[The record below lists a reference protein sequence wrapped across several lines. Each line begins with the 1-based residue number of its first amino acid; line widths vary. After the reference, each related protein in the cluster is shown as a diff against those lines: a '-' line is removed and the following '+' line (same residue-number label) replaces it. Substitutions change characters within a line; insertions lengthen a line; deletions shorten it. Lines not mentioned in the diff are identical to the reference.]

1 MYPAYYPE
9 KYTDNTYE
17 TPKTV
22 IKGHDGSV
30 IIGFDDFRD
39 DLLLELEKRIHNN
52 IKCAYDPKIFDIYD
66 YIPGEFRDTGI
77 TRDQLENVM
86 ITDFATWTRIA
97 RILDYNDNSFVTP
110 SNSNTFNYSKS
121 SSPKGNRL
129 KGFWRANYNHA
140 YDTDTPNLTPWQMLG
155 IANKPTWWET
165 QYGPAPYTKD
175 NLVLWQDIETGTIR
189 EPGKPVIRN
198 KKFVRP
204 GIVSH
209 IPVNEFGQTISPMES
224 SYAQDFSYTL
234 TKNLPF
240 VFGDQAPAETAW
252 RRSSHYPFALLTA
265 ILLNKPAKVI
275 GIGFDRGRIVRNKAN
290 NLVYTESNKIISTKN
305 LVFPKV
311 YTGEISLTCGFVNM
325 IADNSSTRA

>member
-1 MYPAYYPE
+1 
-9 KYTDNTYE
+9 
-17 TPKTV
+17 
-22 IKGHDGSV
+22 
-30 IIGFDDFRD
+30 
-39 DLLLELEKRIHNN
+39 
-52 IKCAYDPKIFDIYD
+52 
-66 YIPGEFRDTGI
+66 
-77 TRDQLENVM
+77 M

-234 TKNLPF
+234 TKNLPLPNVWGSNF
-240 VFGDQAPAETAW
+240 MPSRHFRSENWVNKETVTIPL
-252 RRSSHYPFALLTA
+252 S
-265 ILLNKPAKVI
+265 K
-275 GIGFDRGRIVRNKAN
+275 D
-290 NLVYTESNKIISTKN
+290 KN
-305 LVFPKV
+305 EKK
-311 YTGEISLTCGFVNM
+311 S
-325 IADNSSTRA
+325 